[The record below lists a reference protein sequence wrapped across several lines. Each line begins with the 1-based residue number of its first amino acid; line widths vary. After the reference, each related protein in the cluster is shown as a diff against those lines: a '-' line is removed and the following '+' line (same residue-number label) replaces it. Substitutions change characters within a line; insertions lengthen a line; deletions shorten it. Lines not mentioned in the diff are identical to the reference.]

1 MWTSR
6 DKSEASRAG
15 PAGFQRGLPPREDS
29 VDQGEVL
36 VRKDGRVL
44 YLTIKREKA
53 LNALNRNIL
62 ERLAAIFE
70 DLEKERDTPVVGI
83 TGYGPKAFVAGA
95 DVREIK
101 DAGAGRTEF
110 IRMGQRIFHR
120 IMTSSGVVIAAV
132 NGYALGGGCEL
143 ALACDIR
150 IASENASM
158 GMPET
163 GIGVMPGYGGTQL
176 LSRLLHVG
184 MAKYMI
190 LSGTSVNASEALQLG
205 LVEKVY
211 PRSVF
216 VEEVEKFAQGIAS
229 RGPIALECCKRAI
242 DNGIGLPLRE
252 ALEVEIVEYDRV
264 ARSRDAE
271 EGLSAFLEKRKPVF
285 TGA

>member
-1 MWTSR
+1 M
-6 DKSEASRAG
+6 
-15 PAGFQRGLPPREDS
+15 
-29 VDQGEVL
+29 DQGEVL

-44 YLTIKREKA
+44 YLTIKRERA

-62 ERLAAIFE
+62 ERLAVVFE
-70 DLEKERDTPVVGI
+70 DLEKERDAGVVVI

-101 DAGAGRTEF
+101 DAGTGRTEF
-110 IRMGQRIFHR
+110 IRMGQRVFHR
-120 IMTSSGVVIAAV
+120 IMTSPKVVIAAV

-150 IASENASM
+150 IASESASM

-190 LSGTSVNASEALQLG
+190 FSGTPVNAFEALQLG
-205 LVEKVY
+205 LVERVY
-211 PRSVF
+211 PEGVF
-216 VEEVEKFAQGIAS
+216 MEEVEKLARKIAS
-229 RGPIALECCKRAI
+229 RGPVALECCKRAI
-242 DNGIGLPLRE
+242 DNGTGLPLRE

-285 TGA
+285 TGT